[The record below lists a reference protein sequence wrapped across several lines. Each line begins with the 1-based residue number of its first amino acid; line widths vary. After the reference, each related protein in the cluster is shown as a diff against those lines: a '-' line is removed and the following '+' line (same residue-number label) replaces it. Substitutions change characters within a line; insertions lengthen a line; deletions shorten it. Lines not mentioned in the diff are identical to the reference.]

1 MKKSGDAESRSWKSP
16 SRDPGFASTRRR
28 RLRKKKEI
36 LHNLALESM
45 VEHPRLLVE
54 LTKGN
59 EFVPSQIKIIKSI
72 HHLNEL
78 VLHRDGLLYL
88 RNDLHFI

>member
-1 MKKSGDAESRSWKSP
+1 
-16 SRDPGFASTRRR
+16 
-28 RLRKKKEI
+28 
-36 LHNLALESM
+36 M

-78 VLHRDGLLYL
+78 VLVASAEMDYL